1 MKEHR
6 IKLLAYC
13 AWMVF
18 CCSLAYAQPKSFT
31 ILHTN
36 DMHASFLPHEAYWV
50 RTEVKPMVGGFSE
63 LSWMVDSVRKAKP
76 VNILL
81 DGGDVMTGNP
91 ISDVEYKGAS
101 GGGLFEMMNTIGY
114 EAWTIGNHD
123 LDISQDNLRKLTGI
137 AAFPTVSANLT
148 DTLGAF
154 PLNNKPYVILKKDGL
169 RIGIIGLMSKELF
182 LLTNTNNLKGL
193 KVLPPAQVAQK
204 FIDEIATETDVT
216 VALTHEGAEEDSVL
230 AASTRGLNII
240 IGGHSHTR
248 LEKPRM
254 VNGVIICQTGA
265 NCENLGVLDVTVENH
280 KVTGYE
286 GKLLRLWVQH
296 PKQDNQLS
304 KLIDGIK
311 TKVDQEY
318 NEVVGTLVS
327 DWKRGS
333 GSESNIGDFIAD
345 AMREAANADVGIT
358 NNSGI
363 RKDLRAG
370 PIKKLDLFEI
380 CPFRNY
386 LCTFTLSGKDLR
398 AFVKGEVES
407 KSKGRSS
414 LQISG
419 ISCHWK
425 GQDGNVQLQSLKVG
439 NQDVDDAKQYT
450 VVTSDFIVTQAD
462 KYLRMVPSPVVTSSA
477 LMFDAMLAK
486 ARKDKSINS
495 QVENRFQEDH

>member
-1 MKEHR
+1 MKKHR
-6 IKLLAYC
+6 IRFIAYC
-13 AWMVF
+13 AWVAL
-18 CCSLAYAQPKSFT
+18 CCSLAYTQPKSFT

-36 DMHASFLPHEAYWV
+36 DIHASFLPHEAYWV
-50 RTEVKPMVGGFSE
+50 RTEVKPMIGGFSE

-76 VNILL
+76 VSVLL

-91 ISDVEYKGAS
+91 ISEVEYKGAF

-123 LDISQDNLRKLTGI
+123 LDISQDNLRKLTHI
-137 AAFPTVSANLT
+137 ASFPTVSANLV
-148 DTLGAF
+148 DTLGELT
-154 PLNNKPYVILKKDGL
+154 LNNKPYIILKKDGL
-169 RIGIIGLMSKELF
+169 RIGVIGLMSKELF

-204 FIDEIATETDVT
+204 FIDEIAKETDVT
-216 VALTHEGAEEDSVL
+216 VALTHEGVDDDSVL
-230 AASTRGLNII
+230 AVSTQGLNII

-248 LEKPRM
+248 LEKPKM

-280 KVTGYE
+280 KVTSYE

-304 KLIDGIK
+304 KLIDRIK
-311 TKVDQEY
+311 TKVDEDY
-318 NEVVGTLVS
+318 NGVIGTLVS

-333 GSESNIGDFIAD
+333 QGESNIGDFVAD
-345 AMREAANADVGIT
+345 AMREASNADVGIT
-358 NNSGI
+358 NSSGI

-407 KSKGRSS
+407 ISKGRSP
-414 LQISG
+414 LQMSG
-419 ISCHWK
+419 ITCRWK
-425 GQDGNVQLQSLKVG
+425 QQDGSIQFQSLKVG

-450 VVTSDFIVTQAD
+450 VATSDFIITQAD
-462 KYLRMVPSPVVTSSA
+462 KYLRMVPQSVVTSST

-486 ARKDKSINS
+486 VKKGKSINS
-495 QVENRFQEDH
+495 QVENRFQEDR

>member
-1 MKEHR
+1 M
-6 IKLLAYC
+6 AYF
-13 AWMVF
+13 AWVAL
-18 CCSLAYAQPKSFT
+18 CCSLASAQPKSFT

-36 DMHASFLPHEAYWV
+36 DIHASFMPHEASWV
-50 RTEVKPMVGGFSE
+50 RSEVKPMIGGFSE

-76 VNILL
+76 VSVLL

-91 ISDVEYKGAS
+91 ISNVEYKGAL
-101 GGGLFEMMNTIGY
+101 GGGLFEMMNAMGY

-123 LDISQDNLRKLTGI
+123 LDISQDNLRKLTHI

-169 RIGIIGLMSKELF
+169 RIGVIGLMSKELF

-204 FIDEIATETDVT
+204 LIDEVAEETDVT
-216 VALTHEGAEEDSVL
+216 VALTHEGVDDDSVL
-230 AASTRGLNII
+230 AVSTQGLNII

-248 LEKPRM
+248 IEKPKM

-280 KVTGYE
+280 KVTSYD

-296 PKQDNQLS
+296 PKQDNQLA

-318 NEVVGTLVS
+318 DEVVGTLVS
-327 DWKRGS
+327 DWKRGHQ
-333 GSESNIGDFIAD
+333 GESNIGDFIAD
-345 AMREAANADVGIT
+345 AMREASNADVGIT

-363 RKDLRAG
+363 RKDLKAG

-407 KSKGRSS
+407 ISKGRSP
-414 LQISG
+414 LQLSG
-419 ISCHWK
+419 ITCRWK
-425 GQDGNVQLQSLKVG
+425 QQNGSIQLQSLKVG

-450 VVTSDFIVTQAD
+450 VTTSDFIITQAD
-462 KYLRMVPSPVVTSSA
+462 KYLRMVPSSVVTSNT

-486 ARKDKSINS
+486 VKKEKSINS
-495 QVENRFQEDH
+495 QVENRFQEDR

>member
-1 MKEHR
+1 MKKYQSR
-6 IKLLAYC
+6 LIAYC
-13 AWMVF
+13 SWLVF
-18 CCSLAYAQPKSFT
+18 CCSLAYTQPKSFT

-36 DMHASFLPHEAYWV
+36 DIHASFLPHEAYWV
-50 RTEVKPMVGGFSE
+50 RSEVKPMIGGFSE

-76 VNILL
+76 VSVLL

-101 GGGLFEMMNTIGY
+101 GGGLFEMMNAMGY

-123 LDISQDNLRKLTGI
+123 LDISQDNLRKLTHI
-137 AAFPTVSANLT
+137 ASFPTVSANLV
-148 DTLGAF
+148 DTLGELT
-154 PLNNKPYVILKKDGL
+154 LNNKPYIILKKDGL
-169 RIGIIGLMSKELF
+169 RIGVIGLMSKELF

-204 FIDEIATETDVT
+204 YIDEIAKETDVT
-216 VALTHEGAEEDSVL
+216 VALTHEGVDDDSVL
-230 AASTRGLNII
+230 AVSTQGLNII

-248 LEKPRM
+248 LEKPKM

-280 KVTGYE
+280 KVTSFD

-296 PKQDNQLS
+296 PKQDNQLA
-304 KLIDGIK
+304 KLIDAIK
-311 TKVDQEY
+311 TKVDREY
-318 NEVVGTLVS
+318 DEVVGTLVS
-327 DWKRGS
+327 DWKRGYQ
-333 GSESNIGDFIAD
+333 GESNIGDFIAD
-345 AMREAANADVGIT
+345 AMREASNADVGIT

-363 RKDLRAG
+363 RKDLKAG

-398 AFVKGEVES
+398 AFVKGELES
-407 KSKGRSS
+407 ISKGRSS
-414 LQISG
+414 LQMSG
-419 ISCHWK
+419 ITCRWK
-425 GQDGNVQLQSLKVG
+425 LQDGNIQIQSLKVG

-450 VVTSDFIVTQAD
+450 VTTSDFIITQAD
-462 KYLRMVPSPVVTSSA
+462 KYLRMTPSSVVTSTT

-486 ARKDKSINS
+486 VKKGKSINS
-495 QVENRFQEDH
+495 QVENRFQEER